1 MGNYPAPEA
10 ILRAVKETSIV
21 EFETASQIESN
32 YFAQL
37 ITGQV
42 SKNMMNTFWFQL
54 NEINAGA
61 SRPAKIEPTTTSKV
75 GVLGAGL
82 MGHGITYVTALA
94 GIEVVMIDSSQE
106 HADKGLARIESY
118 LENGLRNG
126 LFNSDKVDRTL
137 ERITATDDYSILNG
151 CDLIIEAV
159 FEEREL
165 KGKVTIQAETFMDPS
180 GVFASNTSTIPIT
193 SLAEKSSRPENYI
206 GIHFFSPVHKMK
218 LVEIIKGEKTNDET
232 IAKAF
237 DYVLKIRKIPIVV
250 NDSRGFYTS
259 RVFSTYTNEGLSL
272 LAEGNH
278 PQEIET
284 AGKKAGMPVG
294 PLAVIDEINLGLV
307 AQIRNQTR
315 KDLAAE
321 GKELPLIPADQ
332 VIDLMTETMN
342 RLGRANGGGFYEY
355 PENQKKYLWPQL
367 QTHFPPAKN
376 PLGQDEMIERILFIQ
391 AIETIRAYE
400 ENVVTSVADANIG
413 SIFGWGFD
421 SNKGGT
427 LQFVNNYG
435 IQEFEK
441 KSIQLE
447 KKYGE
452 RFKPPKMLKEMSS
465 KKEMF

>member
-1 MGNYPAPEA
+1 M
-10 ILRAVKETSIV
+10 
-21 EFETASQIESN
+21 
-32 YFAQL
+32 
-37 ITGQV
+37 
-42 SKNMMNTFWFQL
+42 
-54 NEINAGA
+54 NEILKSQLDEINSGA
-61 SRPAKIEPTTTSKV
+61 NRPKNVDQTSVKKL
-75 GVLGAGL
+75 GVLGSGL
-82 MGHGITYVTALA
+82 MGHGITYVSALSE
-94 GIEVVMIDSSQE
+94 IEVVMTDSSQE
-106 HADKGLARIESY
+106 NADKGFSRIEDILHDSVE
-118 LENGLRNG
+118 LGRISQKNA
-126 LFNSDKVDRTL
+126 DKIL
-137 ERITATDDYSILNG
+137 NRITTTDNYNQLQD

-159 FEEREL
+159 FEDRDL
-165 KGKVTIQAETFMDPS
+165 KRKVTTQAERIMDQN
-180 GVFASNTSTIPIT
+180 GIFASNTSTLPIT
-193 SLAEKSSRPENYI
+193 SLAEKSIRPKKFI

-218 LVEIIKGEKTNDET
+218 LVEIIKGKRTDDET

-237 DYVLKIRKIPIVV
+237 DYVLTIGKIPIVV

-259 RVFSTYTNEGLSL
+259 RVFSTYTNEGLAL

-278 PQEIET
+278 PQEIES

-307 AQIRNQTR
+307 ARIRNQTR
-315 KDLAAE
+315 EDLANE
-321 GKELPLIPADQ
+321 GKELPLLPSDR
-332 VIDLMTETMN
+332 VIDIMTKTVN

-391 AIETIRAYE
+391 VIETIRAYE